1 MGTVE
6 ICAEVFTETIFIF
19 VSAKLDYWVVI
30 EYFLKHVVKEDI
42 LLLHCGRKQKV
53 NLHFGSTGSHF
64 VPEAYDLLH

>member
-1 MGTVE
+1 VE

-30 EYFLKHVVKEDI
+30 EYFLKQVVKKDI
-42 LLLHCGRKQKV
+42 LPLYPGKKQKV
-53 NLHFGSTGSHF
+53 NLHFSSTGCHF